1 MLHLVMVLVLRKNS
15 GLIALLELINRKIS
29 FTFSWSSSW
38 SRGLT
43 FVSTLFWSWFLLIA
57 MLFISL
63 FLISYDEQKCKEFG
77 VSSNYVDK

>member
-38 SRGLT
+38 SR
-43 FVSTLFWSWFLLIA
+43 
-57 MLFISL
+57 
-63 FLISYDEQKCKEFG
+63 SYFRFNSVLEL
-77 VSSNYVDK
+77 VPPY